1 MIKPHNNRR
10 NPFDFV
16 KVLGAFTIFTGA
28 LKSCNIETSK
38 KYRITY
44 ILTMGVHSRFSVH
57 VANYNCMDVPVTSQ
71 QSVNDS
77 GIV

>member
-28 LKSCNIETSK
+28 E
-38 KYRITY
+38 
-44 ILTMGVHSRFSVH
+44 
-57 VANYNCMDVPVTSQ
+57 VA
-71 QSVNDS
+71 
-77 GIV
+77 IV